1 MEKSDYGDVPQHVSE
16 DVQSSDREGAL
27 EHDSGSSD
35 REDLSEEDLTES
47 YRETWV
53 FSTRW
58 MRSWENKLLK
68 HWEE

>member
-27 EHDSGSSD
+27 EHDSDSSD

-47 YRETWV
+47 YRET
-53 FSTRW
+53 
-58 MRSWENKLLK
+58 
-68 HWEE
+68 